1 MNIISNE
8 LYINFKNYIYEIE
21 NNKFLVYN
29 PAIHYWISVD
39 EIGKEVFECIE
50 NFSKIDETVSFL
62 SKKYNVDE
70 NEILNDI
77 LPLLNRLVDKR
88 FFVHTKEEGE
98 DNNKWINLS

>member
-21 NNKFLVYN
+21 NNKFLIYN

-50 NFSKIDETVSFL
+50 NFSTTNLLKKIEKRLD
-62 SKKYNVDE
+62 KKSS
-70 NEILNDI
+70 
-77 LPLLNRLVDKR
+77 P
-88 FFVHTKEEGE
+88 
-98 DNNKWINLS
+98 